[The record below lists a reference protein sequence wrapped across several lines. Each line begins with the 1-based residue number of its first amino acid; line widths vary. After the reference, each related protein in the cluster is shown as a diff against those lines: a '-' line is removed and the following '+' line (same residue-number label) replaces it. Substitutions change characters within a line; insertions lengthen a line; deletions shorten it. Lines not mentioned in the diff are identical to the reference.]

1 MKRSSTRWFRL
12 ADLFV
17 AALLTAPT
25 YGCVS
30 AGAYDELAMERDRVQ
45 QENERMGATIQGFE
59 TARVNALEQ
68 GEDLRVERD
77 RLSREVRSLKKRNEE
92 LEAALAQHERAQG
105 TSGSLSLERQAR
117 WAPLLEELQ
126 PEVQSGLVNLSE
138 RPDGL
143 QLIVSEELLF
153 SPGKSNLT
161 VGGRALLERVA
172 LRVRDDDQRVEVEG
186 GADVPALRLSRGA
199 AVMRALAAGGIPNE
213 QLRAGSFGDAAAVE
227 GEIGAPPPRSAT
239 EIRLL
244 PNFGAGPGIAPPAQQ
259 SALPGAAQ
267 R

>member
-12 ADLFV
+12 ADLLV
-17 AALLTAPT
+17 AALLIAPA

-30 AGAYDELAMERDRVQ
+30 AGSYDELALERDRLQ
-45 QENERMGATIQGFE
+45 EENERLDATIQGFE
-59 TARVNALEQ
+59 TARVQALEQ

-77 RLSREVRSLKKRNEE
+77 RLAREVRTLTKRVKE
-92 LEAALAQHERAQG
+92 LEAALAQHERARG
-105 TSGSLSLERQAR
+105 TSGSLSVERQAR

-126 PEVQSGLVNLSE
+126 PEVQSGLVSLSE

-143 QLIVSEELLF
+143 QLLVSEELLF
-153 SPGKSNLT
+153 SPGKSQLS

-213 QLRAGSFGDAAAVE
+213 QLRAGSFGDAAVVE
-227 GEIGAPPPRSAT
+227 GAAPPPRSAT

-244 PNFGAGPGIAPPAQQ
+244 PNFGAGPGIAPAAQQ